1 MSIFGSN
8 YIYEDDTYTISGDLD
23 MEGNRIIDVQSPAD
37 SYDAVNKRYMN
48 KRLEYKTKLLD
59 DKLAEVSTRLDKEYN
74 DNLEQHRLHHASIQQ
89 NKDEINKLRTN
100 SPETDTSLLTANIHN
115 LQNQILSLQ
124 DIIYGTEA
132 LPTDL
137 NLGEN
142 RIINSLHPRNPQ
154 ENPAYDRDV
163 VTAKYLY
170 DYIKIADKKFLSKDE
185 AEAFLTKEEAEALL
199 SKEEAERFLQKEEAD
214 SIYLKA
220 NEDNVLDGRLDMK
233 QHRIIGL
240 SDPLQEDGAVTR
252 HYLSSRIQAL
262 IDNDSLLSRRID
274 RLERL
279 AQQ

>member
-8 YIYEDDTYTISGDLD
+8 YSYEDDTFTISGDLD
-23 MEGNRIIDVQSPAD
+23 MQGNKIIDVKTPSD
-37 SYDAVNKRYMN
+37 SYDAVNKRYVN
-48 KRLEYKTKLLD
+48 KRLEFKTKLLD
-59 DKLAEVSTRLDKEYN
+59 DKLVEVSARLDKENN
-74 DNLEQHRLHHASIQQ
+74 DNLERHQEHYASIQQ
-89 NKDEINKLRTN
+89 NKDKIDKLRT
-100 SPETDTSLLTANIHN
+100 ETDTSLITANIHN

-124 DIIYGTEA
+124 DIIYGTDA
-132 LPTDL
+132 LQSDL
-137 NLGEN
+137 NLGNN
-142 RIINSLHPRNPQ
+142 RIINIEHPRNPQ

-163 VTAKYLY
+163 VTAKYFY
-170 DYIKIADKKFLSKDE
+170 DYVKIADTKFLSKDE
-185 AEAFLTKEEAEALL
+185 AEAFITKEEAE
-199 SKEEAERFLQKEEAD
+199 SFLQKEEAD
-214 SIYLKA
+214 RKYLKA